1 MVPSRNFTVR
11 YAAVEATPVAAA
23 TADAPDEVTSELNV
37 TQSPLNSRRLSNL
50 VSFFTI
56 RSRPLPPIE
65 LGRAGAQ
72 PGSLTRPRVRLL
84 TPGGGPRYCLIT
96 LLLFIGGTAAE
107 RKPNCDYRKEWP
119 HDIPVEVIIG
129 LAKTPS
135 SVSSMVS
142 ST

>member
-72 PGSLTRPRVRLL
+72 PGSLTRPRARLL
-84 TPGGGPRYCLIT
+84 PPGRRPA
-96 LLLFIGGTAAE
+96 LLPDHVAAVH
-107 RKPNCDYRKEWP
+107 RRHSRRAQTQLRLPQRM
-119 HDIPVEVIIG
+119 
-129 LAKTPS
+129 AA
-135 SVSSMVS
+135 
-142 ST
+142 